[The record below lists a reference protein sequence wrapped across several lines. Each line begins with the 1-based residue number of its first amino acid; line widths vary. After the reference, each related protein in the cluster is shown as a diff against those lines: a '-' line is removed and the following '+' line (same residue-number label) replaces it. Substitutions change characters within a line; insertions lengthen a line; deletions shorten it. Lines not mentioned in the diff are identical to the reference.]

1 MRNYRI
7 TLFLMLATTL
17 GVNAQE
23 TIVNGS
29 FTIRDFFEEQDSIFY
44 IEKRDVKYFNKNEQD
59 LAFEEYFIG
68 GYGLKIF
75 NNYNEIVS
83 ISNEFE
89 QNVSSVRFFNKKE
102 KEVKEVFYYKQG
114 KSIDAL
120 LIPEKKYVLIST
132 NDKKITVIDFG
143 DKPAFKIVQEI
154 SLNSLARS
162 IYYHNKNLYYAT
174 DLGEIYQFN
183 FRTQKSELIHSCKEK
198 ITNLNFYNDGLIF
211 TTIQGKIVFLGLD
224 FKASTIVKIKNNF
237 ILNTTIDKDNLVCG
251 TFKGE
256 ILVVS
261 LKNREIT
268 NQLNYHNRS
277 VLSITKGIE
286 NYFYSSGID
295 KTLKK
300 WKLE

>member
-1 MRNYRI
+1 MKNYRI
-7 TLFLMLATTL
+7 TLFLIFAIFE
-17 GVNAQE
+17 VNAQE

-29 FTIRDFFEEQDSIFY
+29 FTIRDFFEKQDTIFY
-44 IEKRDVKYFNKNEQD
+44 IEKRDVKFFNKNEQD
-59 LAFEEYFIG
+59 LVFEEYFIG

-75 NNYNEIVS
+75 NYYNEIVS

-89 QNVSSVRFFNKKE
+89 QNVSSLRFYSKKG

-120 LIPEKKYVLIST
+120 LIPEKKYAVIST
-132 NDKKITVIDFG
+132 NDKKITVIDFRE
-143 DKPAFKIVQEI
+143 KPAFKIVQEI

-162 IYYHNKNLYYAT
+162 IYYHNKKLYYCT

-183 FRTQKSELIHSCKEK
+183 FTTQKSELIYSCKEK
-198 ITNLNFYNDGLIF
+198 ITNLNFYNNCLIF
-211 TTIQGKIVFLGLD
+211 TTTGGKIFFLGLE
-224 FKASTIVKIKNNF
+224 FKVRTILNINNNF

-256 ILVVS
+256 IFVVS
-261 LKNREIT
+261 LKNREII

-277 VLSITKGIE
+277 VLSIKKGVE
-286 NYFYSSGID
+286 NFFYSSGID
-295 KTLKK
+295 RTLKK

>member
-7 TLFLMLATTL
+7 TLFLMLATL
-17 GVNAQE
+17 VVSAQE

-44 IEKRDVKYFNKNEQD
+44 IEKRDIKYFNKNEQG

-75 NNYNEIVS
+75 NNYHEIVS

-89 QNVSSVRFFNKKE
+89 QNVSSLRFYSKKE
-102 KEVKEVFYYKQG
+102 KEVKEVFYYKKG

-120 LIPEKKYVLIST
+120 LIREKKYAVIST
-132 NDKKITVIDFG
+132 NDKKIIVIDFR
-143 DKPAFKIVQEI
+143 DKPAFKIIQEI

-162 IYYHNKNLYYAT
+162 IYYHNKHLYYAT
-174 DLGEIYQFN
+174 DLGEIHEFN
-183 FRTQKSELIHSCKEK
+183 FITQKSKLIYSFKEK
-198 ITNLNFYNDGLIF
+198 ITNLNFYNDSLIF

-224 FKASTIVKIKNNF
+224 FKISNILKIKKNF
-237 ILNTTIDKDNLVCG
+237 ILNTIIDNDNLVCG

-256 ILVVS
+256 ILVVN
-261 LKNREIT
+261 LKNKEIT

-277 VLSITKGIE
+277 VLSITKGVE

-295 KTLKK
+295 RTLKK